1 MCAVARSEVTR
12 KTRIMRWIQRVQ
24 DKAKNSFTVFLD
36 NANKYNMRVIS
47 YTNNITT
54 NVSTE
59 NHLSEGNPPN

>member
-1 MCAVARSEVTR
+1 
-12 KTRIMRWIQRVQ
+12 MRWIQRVQ